1 MAVQKMHRGGFL
13 AGLAAVG
20 AQCALQASEAA
31 AQTAQRIDVHHHYPA
46 PAWEAALLARNAYGS
61 VWKGWSPQVAI
72 DALDRG
78 GVQKGLLSV
87 TTPGTWF
94 GDDAAARRLAREC
107 NEFAATVIA
116 QHRGRFGMF
125 VALPLPDVTGSL
137 DEIAYGLDTLR
148 ADGVGL
154 FTSYGGKYLGDPA
167 FDPVFAELDR
177 RRTVVFVHPTD
188 PMCCTNVLA
197 AIPEPVIEFG
207 TDTTRA
213 IANVIFSG
221 TSARYPNLRL
231 IFCHAGGTM
240 PFLIERFVNLAA
252 HDTRYKTSL
261 PNGFLPEARRFYYDT
276 AQTTM
281 AAPLE
286 ALLKVIPISHV
297 VFGSDFPFMTI
308 AENVEGLQT
317 CGLFSARD
325 LSAIGQE
332 NAVALFK
339 LR

>member
-1 MAVQKMHRGGFL
+1 MQNMHRGRFL
-13 AGLAAVG
+13 AGVAAVG
-20 AQCALQASEAA
+20 AQCALQAPEAA
-31 AQTAQRIDVHHHYPA
+31 AETAQRIDVHHHYAA
-46 PAWEAALLARNAYGS
+46 PAWEDAARAQDAYS
-61 VWKGWSPQVAI
+61 AAWKGWSPQVAI
-72 DALDRG
+72 NALDRG
-78 GVQKGLLSV
+78 GVQKALLSV

-94 GDDAAARRLAREC
+94 GNDAAARRLARDC
-107 NEFAATVIA
+107 NEYAATMIA

-137 DEIAYGLDTLR
+137 EEIAYGLDTLR

-154 FTSYGGKYLGDPA
+154 FTSYGGKYLGDPT

-177 RRTVVFVHPTD
+177 RRTVVFVHPTG
-188 PMCCTNVLA
+188 PKCCTSLLP
-197 AIPEPVIEFG
+197 AIPAPVIEFG

-231 IFCHAGGTM
+231 IFSHAGGTM

-252 HDTRYKTSL
+252 HDTRYKTLL

-281 AAPLE
+281 AAPLS

-308 AENVEGLQT
+308 TENVEGLRT
-317 CGLFSARD
+317 FGLLSARD
-325 LSAIGQE
+325 LSAIGQG
-332 NAVALFK
+332 NAFAL
-339 LR
+339 LGRRA